1 MGVSFNMEKMQVFE
15 FTRELRI
22 FNYIDNIKYDLFY
35 VERESCEQL
44 RAFFRDADHNHGVTY
59 LPQIVKGWNYEGLI
73 RYFIPDI
80 TDEEL
85 AEMRMDS
92 HYPLRY
98 LANPANAMKINHGLM
113 LFLSGRKDNHVLG
126 FYFPLIAGDNAFI
139 SEQVGMIKAA
149 VIKIR
154 TEINPYE
161 VNHCLVDVRDMRAP
175 DRPKS
180 PDDTADTYFE
190 RVTGDNR
197 IAIIADEI
205 RQRIEMLRKEGVTDS
220 FIKNL
225 MEEKPKLSR
234 LVVKSDFRI
243 LLPDYDNMEIKMEPL
258 NKAVYILFL
267 RHPEGIVFKHLP
279 DYRKELMFFYQ
290 KIRQCEGRKAEWSTI
305 ENVTDP
311 CQNLINEKC
320 ARIRGAFI
328 SQFSENIARNY
339 FITGN
344 RGEAKKIILP
354 RDLVKIEWFE

>member
-1 MGVSFNMEKMQVFE
+1 MGVSFNMEKMLTFE
-15 FTRELRI
+15 FKRELRI
-22 FNYIDNIKYDLFY
+22 FNYIDDKKYDLFY

-44 RAFFRDADHNHGVTY
+44 KAFFRDSDRNHGVTY
-59 LPQIVKGWNYEGLI
+59 LPQIVKGWDYEGLI

-92 HYPLRY
+92 RYPLRH
-98 LANPANAMKINHGLM
+98 LVNPVNALKIDHGLM
-113 LFLSGRKDNHVLG
+113 LFLSGRRDNHVLG
-126 FYFPLIAGDNAFI
+126 FYFPLMVGDNAFI
-139 SEQVGMIKAA
+139 SEQVELIKAA
-149 VIKIR
+149 VKKIR
-154 TEINPYE
+154 AEVFPYEINDFPFD
-161 VNHCLVDVRDMRAP
+161 VNEMRVP

-205 RQRIEMLRKEGVTDS
+205 RQRLEMLRKEGVS
-220 FIKNL
+220 ENFIKNL

-243 LLPDYDNMEIKMEPL
+243 LLPDYDNMEIKMEPM

-279 DYRKELMFFYQ
+279 DYRKELMFFYS
-290 KIRQCEGRKAEWSTI
+290 KIRQRDGRKAEWSAI

-354 RDLVKIEWFE
+354 RELVTIEWFE

>member
-1 MGVSFNMEKMQVFE
+1 
-15 FTRELRI
+15 
-22 FNYIDNIKYDLFY
+22 
-35 VERESCEQL
+35 
-44 RAFFRDADHNHGVTY
+44 
-59 LPQIVKGWNYEGLI
+59 
-73 RYFIPDI
+73 
-80 TDEEL
+80 
-85 AEMRMDS
+85 
-92 HYPLRY
+92 
-98 LANPANAMKINHGLM
+98 
-113 LFLSGRKDNHVLG
+113 
-126 FYFPLIAGDNAFI
+126 
-139 SEQVGMIKAA
+139 
-149 VIKIR
+149 
-154 TEINPYE
+154 
-161 VNHCLVDVRDMRAP
+161 
-175 DRPKS
+175 
-180 PDDTADTYFE
+180 
-190 RVTGDNR
+190 
-197 IAIIADEI
+197 
-205 RQRIEMLRKEGVTDS
+205 MLRKEGVTDS

-339 FITGN
+339 FITGK
-344 RGEAKKIILP
+344 RGEAKRIILP
-354 RDLVKIEWFE
+354 RDLVTIEWEF